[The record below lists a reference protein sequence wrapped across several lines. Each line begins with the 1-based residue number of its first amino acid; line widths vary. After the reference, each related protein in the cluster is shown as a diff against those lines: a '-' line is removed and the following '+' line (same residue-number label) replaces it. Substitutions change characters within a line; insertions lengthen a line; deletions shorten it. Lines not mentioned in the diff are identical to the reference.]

1 MKNFFLSAGILLAS
15 LSVVSSCQKNLL
27 SLSEEVDAKVC
38 QLSVALGPLTKV
50 VDQTESAEKTIN
62 DVQVFVFNKATG
74 KLDASLRKDG
84 LSGSGTVALTDPLSC
99 TRGQREVWAVVNAP
113 VNYVDGTDANR
124 VTSLNQLKAI
134 TTSLTD
140 NSPSNLIMVG
150 SADKELALAK
160 ESIVV
165 DVKRIC
171 AAVVLKSVKNEM
183 SVPAYSVDGA
193 VKITGAYLLNVPSE
207 QNYALGIA
215 SSTLVQSKWISA
227 TSKTD
232 VAAAKALT
240 VDTYPAEIQTVNKG
254 GTFSK
259 ISTFYAYPNSC
270 PDLPVDV
277 WKPSVTT
284 LVVEA
289 TVAGQPCVYPIR
301 LGELKSNYK
310 YEVSLTLKHI
320 GGDPSNPWKKVEF
333 TDLGASITVVDWTS
347 GTPVSETI

>member
-15 LSVVSSCQKNLL
+15 LSVLSSCQKNMLG
-27 SLSEEVDAKVC
+27 LSEEVDAKVC
-38 QLSVALGPLTKV
+38 QLSVCLGPQTKV

-113 VNYVDGTDANR
+113 VNYVDGADADR

-140 NSPSNLIMVG
+140 NYPSNLIMVG
-150 SADKELALAK
+150 YADKELTQASEA
-160 ESIVV
+160 ITV

-183 SVPAYSVDGA
+183 AVPAYSVDGA

-215 SSTLVQSKWISA
+215 S
-227 TSKTD
+227 
-232 VAAAKALT
+232 
-240 VDTYPAEIQTVNKG
+240 
-254 GTFSK
+254 
-259 ISTFYAYPNSC
+259 
-270 PDLPVDV
+270 
-277 WKPSVTT
+277 
-284 LVVEA
+284 
-289 TVAGQPCVYPIR
+289 
-301 LGELKSNYK
+301 
-310 YEVSLTLKHI
+310 
-320 GGDPSNPWKKVEF
+320 
-333 TDLGASITVVDWTS
+333 
-347 GTPVSETI
+347 